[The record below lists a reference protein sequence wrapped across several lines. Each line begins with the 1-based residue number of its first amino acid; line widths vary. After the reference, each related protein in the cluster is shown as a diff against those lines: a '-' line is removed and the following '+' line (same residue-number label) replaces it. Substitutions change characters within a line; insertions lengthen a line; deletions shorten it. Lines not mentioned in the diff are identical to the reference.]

1 MKIVKAIAILLVVA
15 GLGFYAWRVNTKPVQ
30 SETELVGTRAA
41 DPEAIRVLEQ
51 AATAVKAAKVIRYD
65 ADYQERGGREHV
77 GGIVE
82 LDRNREW
89 VKISVADRRLPD
101 YRDELF
107 DAATDGKR
115 VVLVSHLDMT
125 YTHGA
130 FPEKASILR
139 QGNDLLIQQF
149 GRDDAFEAE
158 IKSYAVHEGRRSVGD
173 VECDVVYVKHQL
185 AGEYSRWF
193 FGPDGLPRCLE
204 RISNA
209 YDDIPDGNH
218 VVKTLT
224 LSEIDLQPELVEA
237 GFQLERPEDYEDIEL
252 K

>member
-1 MKIVKAIAILLVVA
+1 MKKVKAIAILLVVV
-15 GLGFYAWRVNTKPVQ
+15 GLGYYAWRVNTKTVQ
-30 SETELVGTRAA
+30 SEAEPVGKKAS
-41 DPEAIRVLEQ
+41 DPEAVRLLEQ
-51 AATAVKAAKVIRYD
+51 AATAAKTAKVIRYD
-65 ADYQERGGREHV
+65 ADYRGSGDREHI

-82 LDRNREW
+82 LDRNRKW
-89 VKISVADRRLPD
+89 VKMSVADRRLPN
-101 YRDELF
+101 YHDELF

-115 VVLVSHLDMT
+115 VVLVSHMDMT

-130 FPEKASILR
+130 FPEQARILR
-139 QGNDLLIQQF
+139 KGNDLLIQQF

-173 VECDVVYVKHQL
+173 VVCDVVYVKHKQ

-193 FGPDGLPRCLE
+193 FGPDGLPRCVE

-209 YDDIPDGNH
+209 YDDIPDGHH
-218 VVKTLT
+218 VVKTLI
-224 LSEIDLQPELVEA
+224 LSDIDLQPELVETE
-237 GFQLERPEDYEDIEL
+237 FQLARPEDYEDIEL

>member
-1 MKIVKAIAILLVVA
+1 MKQGKVIAILLVVA
-15 GLGFYAWRVNTKPVQ
+15 GLGYYSWRANTKPAQ
-30 SETELVGTRAA
+30 SEAEPVGKKAS
-41 DPEAIRVLEQ
+41 DPEAVRLLEQ

-65 ADYQERGGREHV
+65 ADYTERGDREHV

-89 VKISVADRRLPD
+89 VKMSVADRRLPD

-115 VVLVSHLDMT
+115 VVLVSHMDMT

-130 FPEKASILR
+130 FPERARIMR
-139 QGNDLLIQQF
+139 RGDDLLIQQF

-173 VECDVVYVKHQL
+173 VECDVVYIKHKQD
-185 AGEYSRWF
+185 GEYSRWF
-193 FGPDGLPRCLE
+193 FGPDGLPRCVE

-209 YDDIPDGNH
+209 YDDIPDSHH

-224 LSEIDLQPELVEA
+224 LSDIDLQPELVET

>member
-1 MKIVKAIAILLVVA
+1 MKQVKAITILLVVA
-15 GLGFYAWRVNTKPVQ
+15 SVGYYSWRANTKPAQ
-30 SETELVGTRAA
+30 SEAEPVGKKAS
-41 DPEAIRVLEQ
+41 DPEAVRLLEQ

-65 ADYQERGGREHV
+65 ADYQERGGRAHI

-89 VKISVADRRLPD
+89 VKISVADRRLPN
-101 YRDELF
+101 YHDELF

-115 VVLVSHLDMT
+115 VVLVSHMDMT

-130 FPEKASILR
+130 FPERAPLLR
-139 QGNDLLIQQF
+139 RGSDRLIQQF

-173 VECDVVYVKHQL
+173 VVCDVVYVKYEQ

-193 FGPDGLPRCLE
+193 FGPDGLPRCVE

-209 YDDIPDGNH
+209 YDDIPDGQH
-218 VVKTLT
+218 SVKTLT
-224 LSEIDLQPELVEA
+224 LTAIDLQPELSVT

>member
-1 MKIVKAIAILLVVA
+1 MKNVKAITILLVVT
-15 GLGFYAWRVNTKPVQ
+15 GLGYYAWRVNSKPVQ
-30 SETELVGTRAA
+30 SEAEPVGKKAS
-41 DPEAIRVLEQ
+41 DPEAVRLLEQ
-51 AATAVKAAKVIRYD
+51 AANAAKAAKVIRYD
-65 ADYQERGGREHV
+65 ADYQERGGRAHV

-89 VKISVADRRLPD
+89 VKMSVADRRLPD
-101 YRDELF
+101 YHDELY

-115 VVLVSHLDMT
+115 VVLVSHMDMT

-130 FPEKASILR
+130 FPDKAGLLR
-139 QGNDLLIQQF
+139 RGDNLLIQQF
-149 GRDDAFEAE
+149 GRDDAFEVE

-173 VECDVVYVKHQL
+173 VVCDVVYVKYKQ

-193 FGPDGLPRCLE
+193 FGPDGLPRCVE

-209 YDDIPDGNH
+209 YDGIPEGHH

-224 LSEIDLQPELVEA
+224 LSDIDLQPELVET